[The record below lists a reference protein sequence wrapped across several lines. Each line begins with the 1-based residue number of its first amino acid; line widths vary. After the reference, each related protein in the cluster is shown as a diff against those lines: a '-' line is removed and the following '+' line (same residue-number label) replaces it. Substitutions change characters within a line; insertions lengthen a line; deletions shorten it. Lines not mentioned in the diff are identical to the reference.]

1 MKGHCNLY
9 QIKDGKQFLGYS
21 YNSEEFVFPE
31 AYPISLVESNVDPY
45 VYADLQIIALDEFE
59 HGKRTRD
66 KRLEDAGIKSFNDL
80 NGANMLLKCGL
91 LKASAYIRKAIF
103 DKYADV
109 IDFCNPEVIDE
120 Q

>member
-45 VYADLQIIALDEFE
+45 IYADLQIIALDEFE

-80 NGANMLLKCGL
+80 NGANMLLKRGL
-91 LKASAYIRKAIF
+91 LKASAYMQMLLNF
-103 DKYADV
+103 V
-109 IDFCNPEVIDE
+109 IQE
-120 Q
+120 